1 MPAPVGATP
10 PTGQTVLL
18 DVQMPGMGEAI
29 ERLEFGE
36 AAAIFRS
43 CQEAQST

>member
-1 MPAPVGATP
+1 MPAPVGAP
-10 PTGQTVLL
+10 LPTGQTVLL

-36 AAAIFRS
+36 AAAILGSR
-43 CQEAQST
+43 QEAQST